1 MAENRLLVKGTPPPP
16 LDRDLTVVGNSLN
29 RRGAVEKV
37 TGQARYAGDIKLPG
51 MLYGKTLHCPHP
63 RARIKKIDASK
74 AEALPGVHAVLTKES
89 TPKGWRTTWYRVA
102 QLAFPECITYEGME
116 VAAVAAD
123 NVRIAQ
129 RALELIDVEYEI
141 LTPMLDAE
149 KTLDNPP
156 SALVADEEYPGR
168 ELFDRK
174 PYVIKRGDIKKGF
187 AEADVIVED
196 AYTTQ
201 VSHHGTIQT
210 RACIADWDGHN
221 LTVWDAVQGVWNAKL
236 ALADSLGL
244 HPDNVRVIV
253 KYLGGGFGSKA
264 WSQRITYF
272 AAKLS
277 MVTGRPVRME
287 RTRAEEFVNHSRRY
301 DIKMYLKMGAKKDGT
316 LTAIQQKALVN
327 AGAAA
332 DKDNYYIMQV
342 IWHTSNLHACP
353 NVHLEQI
360 GVYTNKQVT
369 GPTRSPM
376 NMQAIFA
383 LESHMD
389 RLAAELRMDPLEFRM
404 KNYATY
410 QTVGADAARD
420 LSQQVKTYATKI
432 QYSSKIL
439 DRCMKLATDAIGWEK
454 RKGLKQ
460 LPERRKARGIGM
472 ASYLVMQGV
481 GLNPYAAEAKVAI
494 KRDGTIDLFAGV
506 VDIGGGQQTIL
517 PMIAA
522 EELGVSA
529 DDVNVVMG
537 DTKDTPY
544 GPSCHAS
551 RCTPEMGPAIVQAAA
566 KARQQLFEL
575 AAPLL
580 NASPAE
586 IRSQNGMIYAK
597 SNPSR
602 SFSFKTVCGR
612 IAADEPI
619 IGKGSRAPNPAEPMM
634 ATFGAQAVELEVD
647 TETGHVDILK
657 ITAAQDFGRALNPKL
672 CVSQV
677 YGGIEFGVG
686 YALMEEGLYDL
697 RTGKLLTCN
706 LHQYRMP
713 TALDYPPSDVY
724 LAEVEDPYFA
734 YSAKGAGEN
743 TNAPTPAAIRNALY
757 DALGIWFND
766 LPITPDKILRAI
778 RSGKYQGRDRRNERI
793 DQYTG
798 GPL

>member
-1 MAENRLLVKGTPPPP
+1 
-16 LDRDLTVVGNSLN
+16 VVGKSLN

-37 TGQARYAGDIKLPG
+37 TGQAKYAGDIKLPG

-63 RARIKKIDASK
+63 RARIVKIDTSK
-74 AEALPGVHAVLTKES
+74 AEALPGVRAVLTKEN
-89 TPKGWRTTWYRVA
+89 TPKGWRTTWYRVP

-123 NVRIAQ
+123 DITIAQ
-129 RALELIDVEYEI
+129 KALQLIDVEYEV

-149 KTLDNPP
+149 QTLANPP
-156 SALVADEEYPGR
+156 PPLVADEEYPGR
-168 ELFDRK
+168 EMFDRK
-174 PYVIKRGDIKKGF
+174 PYVIKRGDIEKGF

-196 AYTTQ
+196 VYTTQ

-210 RACIADWDGHN
+210 RACIANWDGHN

-287 RTRAEEFVNHSRRY
+287 RTRSEEFVNHSRRY

-316 LTAIQQKALVN
+316 LTAIQQKAVVN

-353 NVHLEQI
+353 NVYLEQI
-360 GVYTNKQVT
+360 GVYTNKQIT

-389 RLAAELRMDPLEFRM
+389 RLAVELGIDPLEFRM

-420 LSQQVKTYATKI
+420 LTQQVKSYATKI
-432 QYSSKIL
+432 PYSSKIL
-439 DRCMKLATDAIGWEK
+439 DQCMKLATDAIGWKK
-454 RKGLKQ
+454 RKSLKQ
-460 LPERRKARGIGM
+460 LPETTKKQRGMGM

-481 GLNPYAAEAKVAI
+481 GLNPYAAEARVAI
-494 KRDGTIDLFAGV
+494 RHDGTIDLFVGV

-522 EELGVSA
+522 EELGVGA
-529 DDVNVVMG
+529 DDVNVIIG
-537 DTKDTPY
+537 DTQDTPY

-566 KARQQLFEL
+566 VARQQLFEL
-575 AAPLL
+575 AAPMLGARL
-580 NASPAE
+580 EE
-586 IRSQNGMIYAK
+586 IRSQNGKIYVK
-597 SNPSR
+597 SNPSNAL
-602 SFSFKTVCGR
+602 SFEAACSR
-612 IAADEPI
+612 IDVEKPI
-619 IGKGSRAPNPAEPMM
+619 IGMGSRAPNPTEPMM

-647 TETGHVDILK
+647 TETGQVDILK
-657 ITAAQDFGRALNPKL
+657 LTAAQDFGRAINPKL

-677 YGGIEFGVG
+677 YGGIEFGTG
-686 YALMEEGLYDL
+686 YALMEEGLYDPK
-697 RTGKLLTCN
+697 TGKLLTNN

-713 TALDYPPSDVY
+713 TAPDYPRSEVY
-724 LAEVEDPYFA
+724 LTEVEDPYFA

-757 DALGIWFND
+757 DAIGIWFND
-766 LPITPDKILRAI
+766 LPITPDKILMAI
-778 RSGKYQGRDRRNERI
+778 SARNKGVR
-793 DQYTG
+793 
-798 GPL
+798 